1 MIRFETKVDEQK
13 TKYVVINDYW
23 LPESSIKFIL
33 MFWIFAA
40 VTFFAYLAGIN
51 DAQQSVML
59 TAYMSQG
66 KLMNASSGQ
75 YMYCA
80 PFLVDKNIKWECR
93 ELVENISGSKWKPVI
108 E

>member
-59 TAYMSQG
+59 TAYMTKGDLINQT
-66 KLMNASSGQ
+66 SGAHMDCQ
-75 YMYCA
+75 
-80 PFLVDKNIKWECR
+80 PVLENKNIKWNCTD
-93 ELVENISGSKWKPVI
+93 VANTTGG
-108 E
+108 